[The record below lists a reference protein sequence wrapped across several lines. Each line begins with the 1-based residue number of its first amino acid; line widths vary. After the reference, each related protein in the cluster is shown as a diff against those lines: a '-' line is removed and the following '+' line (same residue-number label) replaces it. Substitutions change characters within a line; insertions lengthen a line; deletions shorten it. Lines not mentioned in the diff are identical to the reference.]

1 MKPLAAPLLA
11 IVFGAFILCAET
23 CLHFEGI
30 LHPSAWTDFPIHD
43 WFAGG
48 MLVYGGRLSHRD
60 WVHGRPYQAA
70 GWGFMSSLLVAAFTA
85 HWEDWSLSPSSADE
99 WFSPRAF
106 VIVLAALA
114 ALALGALAST
124 LTTRR

>member
-1 MKPLAAPLLA
+1 MTALAAPMLA

-30 LHPSAWTDFPIHD
+30 VHASAWTDFPLHD

-48 MLVYGGRLSHRD
+48 LLVYGGWRARRE
-60 WVHGRPYQAA
+60 WGPGRPYQAA
-70 GWGFMSSLLVAAFTA
+70 GWGFMSSLLVAAFDA
-85 HWEDWSLSPSSADE
+85 HWEDWTLSQSSTDE
-99 WFSPRAF
+99 WLSPRAF
-106 VIVLAALA
+106 VIILAALA

-124 LTTRR
+124 LATRR